1 MALGIASSK
10 CFGNGIEICSA
21 PDNTWH
27 PLRLSC
33 CAEPREDD
41 CEDYAL
47 QGQISCTSEWTTELG
62 NGIEICSAPD
72 DTWHP
77 LRLSCCAEPRED
89 DCEDYALQGQI
100 SCTSEWT
107 TAPRR
112 SELREFS
119 VINRP
124 TAHATASR
132 WEAVFYSS

>member
-1 MALGIASSK
+1 MALGIVSSK
-10 CFGNGIEICSA
+10 CF
-21 PDNTWH
+21 
-27 PLRLSC
+27 
-33 CAEPREDD
+33 
-41 CEDYAL
+41 
-47 QGQISCTSEWTTELG
+47 G

-107 TAPRR
+107 TAPSR

-119 VINRP
+119 VSLHDSAPPQLVTSVLCPAEAGR
-124 TAHATASR
+124 AMDDHQDAARGSGRHAEGLPALRALAEFTPGPLARSC
-132 WEAVFYSS
+132 A